1 MMMLYDDGIE
11 VNVIDDTVF
20 NTHLD
25 YFFIS
30 SANTI
35 FIDKIVTTHNN
46 TILGTW
52 SQRINMIHGQQTPV
66 LLIISCDN
74 NTILA

>member
-46 TILGTW
+46 TILGT
-52 SQRINMIHGQQTPV
+52 
-66 LLIISCDN
+66 
-74 NTILA
+74 